1 MNNSL
6 VLKFVG
12 EKINMFEIDLAESY
26 VAPIKRVEILTSTPR
41 HDFVVIISNF
51 FQHELV

>member
-12 EKINMFEIDLAESY
+12 EIDLAKSH
-26 VAPIKRVEILTSTPR
+26 VAPNERVEILTSTPR
-41 HDFVVIISNF
+41 HDSVFIISNF